1 MDVFHT
7 CQVNKFVTNHVAT
20 FFFLHYLLV
29 NFFFFLGGEGYIGT
43 GALLRDIFVQ
53 IMSTS
58 ENKAFLS

>member
-1 MDVFHT
+1 
-7 CQVNKFVTNHVAT
+7 
-20 FFFLHYLLV
+20 LLV